1 MDNSLKKILSSG
13 MASLSSVFSSEKSS
27 QSALGIDIGSSAIKV
42 VQLKKKK
49 GKAVLETYGAI
60 SLGPYAQV
68 EVGQVTNLQTDDV
81 VKALL
86 DVMRESNVTTR
97 SGVVAIP
104 SSSSLIFT
112 LTLPANVTED
122 KLAMVVPTEARKYIP
137 VPISEVSLDWF
148 MIPQEALSFENAATN
163 DRATKQES
171 GHTAQVPPVEV
182 LVVAIHNDIL
192 SRYQEILKKAE
203 LHSDSFEM
211 EIFSN
216 IRSAFNHD
224 TSPILLMD
232 FGASKTKLSIVESGI
247 VRIFHVVNR
256 GSQDITKNISQSLS
270 IPFADAEKLKRS
282 VGLDATANAQVA
294 EVARLAT
301 EYIFSDTNSV
311 VLAYEKKYN
320 KNISKVIFIG
330 GGCLL
335 KGLLERAQEN
345 FHVEVIRADP
355 FSKTEAPAFL
365 QGVLEVSGPEFAVA
379 IGLAL
384 RSLS

>member
-13 MASLSSVFSSEKSS
+13 LASLSTVFHSEKSS

-60 SLGPYAQV
+60 SLGPYAQA

-86 DVMRESNVTTR
+86 DVMKESNVTTR

-112 LTLPANVTED
+112 LSLPANVTED

-148 MIPQEALSFENAATN
+148 MIPQEALSFENAAATN
-163 DRATKQES
+163 TGKEEP
-171 GHTAQVPPVEV
+171 GHAAPVPSVEV

-192 SRYQEILKKAE
+192 SRFQEILKKAE
-203 LHSDSFEM
+203 LRSDSFEM

-224 TSPILLMD
+224 VAPVLLMD

-247 VRIFHVVNR
+247 VRVFHVVNR

-282 VGLDATANAQVA
+282 VGLDPTANAQVA
-294 EVARLAT
+294 EIARLAT

-345 FHVEVIRADP
+345 FHVEVVRADP